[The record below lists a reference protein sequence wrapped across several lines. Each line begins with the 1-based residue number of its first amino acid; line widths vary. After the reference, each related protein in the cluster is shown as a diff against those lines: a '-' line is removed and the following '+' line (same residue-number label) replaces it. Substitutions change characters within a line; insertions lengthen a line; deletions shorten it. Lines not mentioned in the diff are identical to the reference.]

1 MTFGQ
6 LMAFVR
12 VSFPSDVARN
22 GSIVKALIRKY
33 GADEVEVM
41 VQGAAQLG
49 WTDLRA
55 LNAAEGVGR
64 RWATAAYWQRVN
76 TAERPRERLE
86 ALGDVLRARGL
97 T

>member
-12 VSFPSDVARN
+12 TSFPSDAARN
-22 GSIVKALIRKY
+22 GSICKALIRKY

-49 WTDLRA
+49 WKDLRA

-86 ALGDVLRARGL
+86 GIAQVMRSRGL
-97 T
+97 I